1 MRHLQKE
8 AILAGGQSKN
18 FDIQGAWKMMA
29 NLQCLYER
37 TEKVDELVPVLLLLL
52 SCQGGLSYG
61 FLGTM
66 TP

>member
-1 MRHLQKE
+1 
-8 AILAGGQSKN
+8 
-18 FDIQGAWKMMA
+18 MMA